1 MLISDLFEGGSRPD
15 LLRRLRTLH
24 QSGVTVLVLLALADS
39 GVPAFDHQIA
49 AALRRLGIPAFACT
63 PDIFPEALELAING
77 GELTGWAS
85 AYAAKAAQRPP

>member
-39 GVPAFDHQIA
+39 GVSAFDHQIA
-49 AALRRLGIPAFACT
+49 AVLGALGVAAFACT

-77 GELTGWAS
+77 GDVTAWVS